1 MRRLRR
7 LRHKKKLGAGLMAIL
22 ASVFGISQGSDR
34 QVELT
39 WNAPTERIDGTPLPA
54 GEVLGYDLECNNG
67 ESQSGITGN
76 SVTISVAPSLLECSL
91 VTLATGDNGEV
102 LRSEPATASLLVVPF
117 LAAPLKASNFEMR
130 TL

>member
-1 MRRLRR
+1 MRRLHR

-39 WNAPTERIDGTPLPA
+39 WDAPTTRIDGTPLPA
-54 GEVLGYDLECNNG
+54 SEIVGYDLQCSNG
-67 ESQSGITGN
+67 ESQIVVTGT
-76 SVTISVAPSLLECSL
+76 SVTLSVAPSLLECSL

-102 LRSEPATASLLVVPF
+102 LRSEPATASLVVVPF
-117 LAAPLKASNFEMR
+117 LAAPLKASNFDMKVK
-130 TL
+130 

>member
-1 MRRLRR
+1 MLRKLRR
-7 LRHKKKLGAGLMAIL
+7 KRRAAGILALL

-39 WNAPTERIDGTPLPA
+39 WDAPTERIDGTPLPA
-54 GEVLGYDLECNNG
+54 SEIVGYDLECNNG
-67 ESQSGITGN
+67 ESQSGITGT
-76 SVTISVAPSLLECSL
+76 SITISVAPSLLECSL

-102 LRSEPATASLLVVPF
+102 LRSEPATASLVVVPF
-117 LAAPLKASNFEMR
+117 LAAPVKANNFEMR

>member
-1 MRRLRR
+1 MFRRLRR
-7 LRHKKKLGAGLMAIL
+7 KRRAAGILALL

-39 WNAPTERIDGTPLPA
+39 WDAPTERIDGTPLPA
-54 GEVLGYDLECNNG
+54 SEVLGYDLECNNG

-117 LAAPLKASNFEMR
+117 IAAPLKASNFEMKVK
-130 TL
+130 

>member
-1 MRRLRR
+1 MLRKLRR
-7 LRHKKKLGAGLMAIL
+7 KRRAAGILALL

-54 GEVLGYDLECNNG
+54 SEVLGYDLECNNG

-117 LAAPLKASNFEMR
+117 LSAPLKASNFEMKVK
-130 TL
+130 